1 MVIQCLKIIAD
12 NKLSYFYSARILYFC
27 MKTILFIGQKNL
39 KNRLIKLLFK
49 LDFLV

>member
-12 NKLSYFYSARILYFC
+12 NKLSYFDSARILLYESNPIYWS
-27 MKTILFIGQKNL
+27 KKL
-39 KNRLIKLLFK
+39 KKLLFK